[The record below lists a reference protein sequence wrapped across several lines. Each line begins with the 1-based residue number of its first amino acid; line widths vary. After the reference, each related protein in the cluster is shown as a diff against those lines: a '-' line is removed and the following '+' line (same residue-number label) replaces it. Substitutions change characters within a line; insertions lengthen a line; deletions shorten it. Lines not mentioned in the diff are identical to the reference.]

1 METAASSVSL
11 WLVLIAA
18 TATAI
23 ATGLGAVP
31 FAVDWRIDRHRVALG
46 TAVAAGLMLAACGML
61 LAETTDEPVWRTAA
75 GFAVGAAGVWGTHRW
90 LERLG
95 DVHVYELRG
104 ADARKALLIM
114 GVMTA
119 HSAAEGVGVGV
130 SFVETER
137 LGLTMATVIAIH
149 NIPEGLAIALVLVPR
164 GVGWIAAAF
173 WAVVSSL
180 PQPMLAVP
188 AYIATSTAEALLPA
202 GLGFAAGAMAWLAL
216 FDMIPEAADDLS
228 RRSLIPAVAA
238 GIGLMA
244 VVTLVG

>member
-1 METAASSVSL
+1 M
-11 WLVLIAA
+11 
-18 TATAI
+18 
-23 ATGLGAVP
+23 P
-31 FAVDWRIDRHRVALG
+31 FAVDWRIDRHRVFALG

-61 LAETTDEPVWRTAA
+61 LAETTDEPVWRNRRGLSRWARPA
-75 GFAVGAAGVWGTHRW
+75 SGGTHPPPPPPRW

-164 GVGWIAAAF
+164 GVGWIAAGVLGRGF
-173 WAVVSSL
+173 
-180 PQPMLAVP
+180 QPAP
-188 AYIATSTAEALLPA
+188 ADAGGSGLYRDVHRRGPA
-202 GLGFAAGAMAWLAL
+202 AGRPGLRRRGDGLGS
-216 FDMIPEAADDLS
+216 PCS
-228 RRSLIPAVAA
+228 
-238 GIGLMA
+238 
-244 VVTLVG
+244 T